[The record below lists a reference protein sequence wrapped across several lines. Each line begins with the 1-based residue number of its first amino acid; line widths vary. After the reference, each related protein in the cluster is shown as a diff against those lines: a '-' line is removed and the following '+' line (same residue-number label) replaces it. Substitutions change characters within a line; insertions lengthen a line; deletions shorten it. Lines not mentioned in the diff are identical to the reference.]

1 MKFGVIERYFE
12 KIDWD
17 KIFGTFVDRTI
28 QIILVSIL
36 FIILYKVG
44 QFAISHVLKNIG
56 KTDRFTKNRVTT
68 IYTLINN
75 AYFYVLLLFYVY
87 AVLSVFGLPVG
98 TLVASAGIFSLAI
111 GLGAQGFVND
121 LLTGFLII
129 AEQQFD
135 VGDYVKLGSVE
146 GTVVAIGLRTTKVK
160 SADGTLNFIPNRN
173 ILVVSN
179 LSRNDMRALINI
191 RIAPDTDIEKIK
203 EAVAKVND
211 KLVPKN
217 PEIIDGP
224 TYLGVEE
231 ISNGDLSF
239 QIVMHVKNGQQYQIR
254 RKFLQAYLLEIKNEG
269 ISLPVPNKSETF

>member
-1 MKFGVIERYFE
+1 MKFGIIERYFE
-12 KIDWD
+12 RIDWD
-17 KIFGTFVDRTI
+17 KVFGEFINTTI

-36 FIILYKVG
+36 FLILYKIG
-44 QFAISHVLKNIG
+44 QFAIGRVLKNVG
-56 KTDRFTKNRVTT
+56 RANKFTKNRVTT
-68 IYTLINN
+68 IHSLSNN
-75 AYFYVLLLFYVY
+75 TYFYVLLLFYIY
-87 AVLSVFGLPVG
+87 AVLSIFGLPVG
-98 TLVASAGIFSLAI
+98 TLIASAGIFSLAI

-121 LLTGFLII
+121 ILTGFLII

-135 VGDYVKLGSVE
+135 VGDYVKLGMVE
-146 GTVVAIGLRTTKVK
+146 GTVMAIGLRTTKVK

-203 EAVAKVND
+203 TAIEKVNN

-217 PEIIDGP
+217 PEIMDGP

-231 ISNGDLSF
+231 IENGELSF
-239 QIVMHVKNGQQYQIR
+239 QIVMHVKNGQQAPMR

-269 ISLPVPNKSETF
+269 IVLPAPNKNEVG

>member
-17 KIFGTFVDRTI
+17 KIFGTFVDRTV
-28 QIILVSIL
+28 QIILISIL

-56 KTDRFTKNRVTT
+56 KTDKFTKNRVTT

-146 GTVVAIGLRTTKVK
+146 GTVIAIGLRTTKVK